1 MSKKINLGVVFGG
14 RSAEHEVSL
23 MSAKS
28 IVAAV
33 DKDKYNVHL
42 IGITHSGQW
51 LYADNNQAAL
61 DYKSVDEQQLPET
74 TLDFSNANAT
84 LINNSPEKRG
94 EKLALLDV
102 VFPVL
107 HGPYGEDGTIQGLLE
122 LSNVAYVG
130 CGVAASAIA
139 MDKAL
144 AKNAFKAAGL
154 AQMPYQVFN
163 YNSFVTD
170 PELVASKIESTLSYP
185 VFIKPANMGSSI
197 GISKAHQRTELA
209 LGLQEAFKYDNKI
222 VVEQSAENCAEIEC
236 AILGESPIQVSV
248 VGEILAGKEFYD
260 YETKYFDGKSE
271 TVIPAALPNSV
282 MKKIQQAAIE
292 AFEAIDGSGLSRVDF
307 FVNTQSQEIYI
318 NEVNTMP
325 GFTPISMYSKLWQSS
340 GIEYTELIDKLIDI
354 ALVRHQQKSRLS
366 NLPQK

>member
-1 MSKKINLGVVFGG
+1 MSKKINLGVIFGG

-33 DKDKYNVHL
+33 DKEKYNVHL
-42 IGITHSGQW
+42 IGITHTGQW
-51 LYADNNQAAL
+51 LYAQNDQAAL
-61 DYKSVDEQQLPET
+61 EYKSVDEQQLLEISI
-74 TLDFSNANAT
+74 DFSNASAT
-84 LINNSPEKRG
+84 LINNSEDQRG
-94 EKLALLDV
+94 ETLAQLDV
-102 VFPVL
+102 VFPIL

-154 AQMPYQVFN
+154 AQMAYAVFN
-163 YNSFVTD
+163 YNKFDTD
-170 PELVASKIESTLSYP
+170 PELVATQIEASLNYP

-197 GISKAHQRTELA
+197 GISKASNRAELEA
-209 LGLQEAFKYDNKI
+209 GLQEAFKYDNKI
-222 VVEQSAENCAEIEC
+222 VVEQAADNCSEVEC
-236 AILGESPIQVSV
+236 AVLGESPVKASA
-248 VGEILAGKEFYD
+248 VGEIIAGKEFYD

-271 TVIPAALPNSV
+271 TLIPASLPEAV
-282 MKKIQQAAIE
+282 MKKVQAASLV

-307 FVNTQSQEIYI
+307 FVNKDSHEIYI

-325 GFTPISMYSKLWQSS
+325 GFTPISMYSKLWNAS
-340 GIEYTELIDKLIDI
+340 GIEYSDLIDKLIDI

-366 NLPQK
+366 HHSSL

>member
-28 IVAAV
+28 IVAAL
-33 DKDKYNVHL
+33 DKEKYNVHL
-42 IGITHSGQW
+42 IGITHTGQW
-51 LYADNNQAAL
+51 LYADNNQNAL
-61 DYKSVDEQQLPET
+61 EYKTVDEQQLLAT
-74 TLDFSNANAT
+74 SIDFSNASAA

-94 EKLALLDV
+94 ETLAQLDV
-102 VFPVL
+102 IFPVL
-107 HGPYGEDGTIQGLLE
+107 HGPYGEDGTIQGLFE

-130 CGVAASAIA
+130 CGVEASAIA

-154 AQMPYQVFN
+154 LQMEYLVFN
-163 YNSFVTD
+163 YHTFSSA
-170 PELVASKIESTLSYP
+170 PASIITEVEASLPYP

-197 GISKAHQRTELA
+197 GISKAKNSSELQA
-209 LGLQEAFKYDNKI
+209 GIKEAFSFDNKI
-222 VVEQSAENCAEIEC
+222 VIEQAADNCAEVEC
-236 AILGESPIQVSV
+236 AILGTSSPKASV

-271 TVIPAALPNSV
+271 TIIPAALPENV
-282 MKKIQQAAIE
+282 MKKVQEAAVV
-292 AFEAIDGSGLSRVDF
+292 AFKAIDGSGLSRVDF
-307 FVNTQSQEIYI
+307 FVNRTSHEIYI

-325 GFTPISMYSKLWQSS
+325 GFTPISMYSKLWQKS
-340 GIEYTELIDKLIDI
+340 GIEYSSLIDQLIDI
-354 ALVRHQQKSRLS
+354 ALAEHQLKMRLS
-366 NLPQK
+366 SHSK